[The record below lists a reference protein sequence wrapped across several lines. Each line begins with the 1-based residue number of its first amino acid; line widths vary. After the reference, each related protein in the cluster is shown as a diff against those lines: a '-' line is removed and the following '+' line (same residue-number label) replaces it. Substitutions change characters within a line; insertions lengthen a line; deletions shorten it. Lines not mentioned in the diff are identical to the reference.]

1 MKKYCLSEASFLDPA
16 RYRICI
22 SGNLD
27 EHWSDY
33 CGGMA
38 IIQLRDAK
46 RSPMTILTGQLADQ
60 SALIG
65 VLNSLHDIGYPIL
78 LVEYIGE
85 G

>member
-1 MKKYCLSEASFLDPA
+1 MTIYRLSGANLLDPA

-22 SGNLD
+22 SGSLD

-33 CGGMA
+33 CSGMA
-38 IIQLRDAK
+38 IKQLKDGK
-46 RSPMTILTGQLADQ
+46 RSPMTILMGRLADQ

-65 VLNSLHDIGYPIL
+65 VLNSLHDIGCPIL
-78 LVEYIGE
+78 LVEYMGP